1 MKFESQNEYIYG
13 LGQIAEIAEY
23 IQGLMDSCS
32 VFTFTGP
39 LGAGKTTIIRELLTK
54 LGVQDP
60 VTSPTFT
67 YVNVYSNNKGQ
78 KFYHFDLYRI
88 NTIDAFCDAGFDE
101 YLFQP
106 NSWAF
111 IEWPEPIMP
120 LLTHDTCNIH
130 IDYFYDKRKISIRCI
145 R

>member
-1 MKFESQNEYIYG
+1 MKVEIPKEYIYG
-13 LGQIAEIAEY
+13 LDEIDRVVE
-23 IQGLMDSCS
+23 GLLELMSSCS

-39 LGAGKTTIIRELLTK
+39 LGAGKTTIIRELLGR
-54 LGVQDP
+54 LGVHDP

-67 YVNVYSNNKGQ
+67 YVNVYSNKKGQ

-88 NTIDAFCDAGFDE
+88 NSLDAFCQAGFDE

-106 NSWAF
+106 SSWVF

-120 LLTHDTCNIH
+120 ILTHDTCNIF
-130 IDYFYDKRKISIRCI
+130 IDYCDDKRKIFIDHVT
-145 R
+145 